1 MSKRIV
7 SNMKLGIFVLSGLL
21 FLVLMLYLIGKNQNL
36 FGSSFVLKAN
46 FQNVQGLRSGNNIR
60 YLGIEAGTVKKINIL
75 NDTLIEV
82 VMLMDLKMKKYIR
95 KNALASIST
104 DGLMGNKI
112 VNIYPSSGLS
122 SLVENGD
129 ILQVH
134 KTIDMDDMLQ
144 TLAKSNEDIGAII
157 IQLKS
162 TVLRINNSTAAWKIL
177 NDESLPKN
185 IQSSV
190 ANIKLAT
197 AKAKEMI
204 YNFNA
209 IITDLKN
216 GKGSLGAI
224 LTDSSLAFNLNVAI
238 EKIKSVGEEA
248 DSLSAELNIA
258 VQQVRT
264 EITDG
269 KGLVTAFLKDSTMLR
284 NINKSLDNI
293 QNGTDG
299 FNEIMNALKKSF
311 LFRGYFKR
319 MEKQNQKKGE

>member
-1 MSKRIV
+1 
-7 SNMKLGIFVLSGLL
+7 MKLGIFVLSGLL

-95 KNALASIST
+95 KNALASIGT

-144 TLAKSNEDIGAII
+144 TLAKSNEDIGTII
-157 IQLKS
+157 VQLKS

-185 IQSSV
+185 IRSSV

-248 DSLSAELNIA
+248 DALSAELNKA

-293 QNGTDG
+293 QSGTDG

-311 LFRGYFKR
+311 LFRGYFKKIK
-319 MEKQNQKKGE
+319 KQNQKKEE